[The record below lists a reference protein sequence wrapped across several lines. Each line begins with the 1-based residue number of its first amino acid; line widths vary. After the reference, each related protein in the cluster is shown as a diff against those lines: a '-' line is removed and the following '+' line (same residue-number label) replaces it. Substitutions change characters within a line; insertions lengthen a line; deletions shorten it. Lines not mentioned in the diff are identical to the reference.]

1 MDDVREKRRGC
12 TGSTIMNTNDDPE
25 IVCARVGGHMQ
36 LIPFVVL
43 RQAFEDLAD
52 QYRDEGL
59 VGIDLDH
66 AIADALPIYFD
77 ALVNGTGQTKH

>member
-25 IVCARVGGHMQ
+25 IVCARVGNVMR
-36 LIPFVVL
+36 LIPFATL
-43 RQAFEDLAD
+43 KAAFEELAD
-52 QYRDEGL
+52 RYRDEGL
-59 VGIDLDH
+59 TGDDLDQ
-66 AIADALPIYFD
+66 AIALALPLHLD